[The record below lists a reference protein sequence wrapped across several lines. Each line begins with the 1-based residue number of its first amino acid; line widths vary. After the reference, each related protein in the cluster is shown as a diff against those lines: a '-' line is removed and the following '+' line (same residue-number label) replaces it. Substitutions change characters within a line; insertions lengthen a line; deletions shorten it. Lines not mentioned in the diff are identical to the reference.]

1 MSENQTTERI
11 KCFNCG
17 ALISEMSRICP
28 ECGVNQNKG
37 EALRLVDKMNSLLT
51 EINDL
56 PGWSDEGQAK
66 QAELGS
72 LILKTKLLYGD
83 NEHIEALINEL
94 EERRKQTIK
103 KKRILDVVRKA
114 GPILLVFFLFF
125 LGIYFCYLAFTL
137 NPKPQE
143 EESEDPI
150 EEVEEQ
156 TAENETDR
164 EVTAKVASTA
174 KKKSKEN
181 LNRSTDDLSETE
193 EISNDL
199 EAPEGGVKT
208 DEEEE
213 IERLLMERED
223 KGK

>member
-1 MSENQTTERI
+1 MSENQTIGRI
-11 KCFNCG
+11 KCIECG
-17 ALISEMSRICP
+17 APISEMSRICP
-28 ECGVNQNKG
+28 KCGANQDIEG
-37 EALRLVDKMNSLLT
+37 ALRLVDKMNSLLS

-72 LILKTKLLYGD
+72 LILKTKLLYGA
-83 NEHIEALINEL
+83 NEHIKELINEL
-94 EERRKQTIK
+94 EERRKKSIQ
-103 KKRILDVVRKA
+103 KKRILDVSRKA
-114 GPILLVFFLFF
+114 GPFLLVFFLFF
-125 LGIYFCYLAFTL
+125 LGFYFCYLAFTL

-181 LNRSTDDLSETE
+181 LNRSTDDPSETE
-193 EISNDL
+193 VTSNDL
-199 EAPEGGVKT
+199 KASEGGGKT

-213 IERLLMERED
+213 IEGLLMERED

>member
-1 MSENQTTERI
+1 MSESQTIGRV
-11 KCFNCG
+11 KCSHCG
-17 ALISEMSRICP
+17 ELINEMSRVCP
-28 ECGVNQNKG
+28 ECGAVQ
-37 EALRLVDKMNSLLT
+37 ERADALRLVDKMNSLLS

-56 PGWSDEGQAK
+56 PGWSDKGQAK

-72 LILKTKLLYGD
+72 LILKTRLLYGD
-83 NEHIEALINEL
+83 NKQIATLINEL

-143 EESEDPI
+143 EKSEDPI
-150 EEVEEQ
+150 EEIEEQ

-164 EVTAKVASTA
+164 EVTAEVASTA

-181 LNRSTDDLSETE
+181 FNRSTDDLSETE

-199 EAPEGGVKT
+199 EAPEEGVKT
-208 DEEEE
+208 EEEE
-213 IERLLMERED
+213 
-223 KGK
+223 

>member
-1 MSENQTTERI
+1 MSESQTIGRV
-11 KCFNCG
+11 KCSHCG
-17 ALISEMSRICP
+17 ELINEMSRVCP
-28 ECGVNQNKG
+28 ECGAVQ
-37 EALRLVDKMNSLLT
+37 ERADALRLVDKMNSLLS

-56 PGWSDEGQAK
+56 PGWSDKGQAK

-72 LILKTKLLYGD
+72 LILKTRLLYGD
-83 NEHIEALINEL
+83 NKQIATLINEL

-143 EESEDPI
+143 EKSEDPI

-164 EVTAKVASTA
+164 EVTAEVASTA

-199 EAPEGGVKT
+199 EAPEEGVKT
-208 DEEEE
+208 EEEE
-213 IERLLMERED
+213 
-223 KGK
+223 